1 MRFSKSE
8 KMWLIMKNINE
19 ILKDELNKLKIS
31 TTEREILIE
40 EFEWR
45 WEYYVETY
53 QEEHHCTPV
62 IKDTKNFIKNFIK
75 ENAKIEKPKR
85 QSQKESEQIDCIIR
99 ALKHDKQHLSI
110 KDMSELLIRNGL
122 KKGASYQNLYKWL
135 PEELNEY
142 CVERDSDGKYFY
154 NNTYAGQSKISH
166 EIDKAEL
173 SEAQKKE
180 QISIISSFLDSIKDS
195 PVYEKAKEFLSI
207 EEAKLKSFGNTNSA
221 NYSRIL
227 FMGAPEA
234 DIKNEIWDK
243 IYKAMG
249 TNAVLQMDY
258 TPEGKIKSETY
269 KVQPY
274 QLIFDNGIW
283 ELWAYCL
290 RQKHEGMRLF
300 NLSRISSVAILE
312 LAGKFVL
319 PNNYNFKNFVVGN
332 FGCFNDE
339 NPQVYKIKFP
349 KDSYAWLYSKDRIWG
364 AKQTVEEC
372 DDGYILNFEAS
383 QFKPIL
389 RWILGWGKDAEPLEP
404 ADLVKSWKDT
414 VLEMTE
420 MIESN

>member
-1 MRFSKSE
+1 
-8 KMWLIMKNINE
+8 MKNVDE
-19 ILKDELNKLKIS
+19 ILDEELNKLKIS
-31 TTEREILIE
+31 KTEREILIE

-45 WEYYVETY
+45 WEMFLD
-53 QEEHHCTPV
+53 EEGPKPSDEK
-62 IKDTKNFIKNFIK
+62 IRKFIKEFLK
-75 ENAKIEKPKR
+75 ENAKEEKPKR
-85 QSQKESEQIDCIIR
+85 QSQNEAEKIDCIIR
-99 ALKHDKQHLSI
+99 ALKYDKQHLSI

-135 PEELNEY
+135 PEKLNEY
-142 CVERDSDGKYFY
+142 YVEKDSDGKYFY
-154 NNTYAGQSKISH
+154 HNPYAEQSKISQ

-195 PVYEKAKEFLSI
+195 PVYEKAKDFLTK
-207 EEAKLKSFGNTNSA
+207 EEEKLRSFRNTNTNSA

-234 DIKNEIWDK
+234 DIKKEIWDK

-249 TNAVLQMDY
+249 MNAVLQMDY
-258 TPEGKIKSETY
+258 TPEVKNKSETY

-290 RQKHEGMRLF
+290 RQKHEGMKLF

-319 PNNYNFKNFVVGN
+319 PKNFTFKNFVVGN

-339 NPQVYKIKFP
+339 NPQIYKIKFP
-349 KDSYAWLYSKDRIWG
+349 KDSYAWRYSKDRIWG

-372 DDGYILNFEAS
+372 DDGYILSFEAS

-404 ADLVKSWKDT
+404 AGLVKSWKDA
-414 VLEMTE
+414 VHEMAE
-420 MIESN
+420 KIESN

>member
-1 MRFSKSE
+1 
-8 KMWLIMKNINE
+8 MKNVDE
-19 ILKDELNKLKIS
+19 ILDEELNKLKIS
-31 TTEREILIE
+31 KTEREILIE

-45 WEYYVETY
+45 WEMFLD
-53 QEEHHCTPV
+53 EEGPKPSDEK
-62 IKDTKNFIKNFIK
+62 IRKFIKEFLK
-75 ENAKIEKPKR
+75 ENAKEEKPKR
-85 QSQKESEQIDCIIR
+85 QSQNEAEKIDCIIR
-99 ALKHDKQHLSI
+99 ALKYDKQHLSI

-135 PEELNEY
+135 PDELNEY
-142 CVERDSDGKYFY
+142 CVEKDSEGKYFY
-154 NNTYAGQSKISH
+154 NNTYAEQSKISQ
-166 EIDKAEL
+166 EIDKTEL

-195 PVYEKAKEFLSI
+195 PVYEKAKEFLTK
-207 EEAKLKSFGNTNSA
+207 EEAKLQSFRNTNTNSA

-249 TNAVLQMDY
+249 TNAVLQIEY
-258 TPEGKIKSETY
+258 TSEGKTKSETY

-300 NLSRISSVAILE
+300 NLSRISSVGILE
-312 LAGKFVL
+312 LSGKFVL
-319 PNNYNFKNFVVGN
+319 PRNYTFKNFVVGN

-339 NPQVYKIKFP
+339 NPQIYKIKFH

-364 AKQTVEEC
+364 AKQTIEEC
-372 DDGYILNFEAS
+372 DDGYILSFEAS

-404 ADLVKSWKDT
+404 ADLVKCWKDA
-414 VLEMTE
+414 VHEMAE
-420 MIESN
+420 KIDSK

>member
-1 MRFSKSE
+1 
-8 KMWLIMKNINE
+8 MKNVDE
-19 ILKDELNKLKIS
+19 ILDEELNKLKIS
-31 TTEREILIE
+31 KTEREILIE

-45 WEYYVETY
+45 WEMFLD
-53 QEEHHCTPV
+53 EEGPKPADEK
-62 IKDTKNFIKNFIK
+62 IRKFIKESLK
-75 ENAKIEKPKR
+75 ENAKEEKPKR
-85 QSQKESEQIDCIIR
+85 QSQNEAEKIDCIIR
-99 ALKHDKQHLSI
+99 ALKYDKQHLSI

-135 PEELNEY
+135 PDELNEY
-142 CVERDSDGKYFY
+142 CVEKDSEGKYFY
-154 NNTYAGQSKISH
+154 NNTYAEQSKISQ
-166 EIDKAEL
+166 EIDKTEL

-195 PVYEKAKEFLSI
+195 PVYEKAKEFLTK
-207 EEAKLKSFGNTNSA
+207 EEAKLQSFRNTNTNSA

-249 TNAVLQMDY
+249 TNAVLQIEY
-258 TPEGKIKSETY
+258 TSEGKTKSETY

-300 NLSRISSVAILE
+300 NLSRISSVGILE
-312 LAGKFVL
+312 LAGKFVR
-319 PNNYNFKNFVVGN
+319 PKNFTFKNFVVGN

-339 NPQVYKIKFP
+339 NPQIYKIKFP
-349 KDSYAWLYSKDRIWG
+349 KDSYAWRYSKDRSWG

-372 DDGYILNFEAS
+372 DDGYILSFEAS

-404 ADLVKSWKDT
+404 AGLVKSWKDA
-414 VLEMTE
+414 VHEMAE
-420 MIESN
+420 KIESN

>member
-1 MRFSKSE
+1 
-8 KMWLIMKNINE
+8 MKNVDE
-19 ILKDELNKLKIS
+19 ILDEELNKLKIS
-31 TTEREILIE
+31 KTEREILIE

-45 WEYYVETY
+45 WEMFLD
-53 QEEHHCTPV
+53 EEGPKPSTEK
-62 IKDTKNFIKNFIK
+62 IRKFIKEFLK
-75 ENAKIEKPKR
+75 ENAKEEKPKR
-85 QSQKESEQIDCIIR
+85 QSQNEAEKIDCIIR
-99 ALKHDKQHLSI
+99 ALKYDKQHLSI

-135 PEELNEY
+135 PDELNEY
-142 CVERDSDGKYFY
+142 CVEKDSEGKYFY
-154 NNTYAGQSKISH
+154 NNTYAEQSKISQ
-166 EIDKAEL
+166 EIDKTEL

-195 PVYEKAKEFLSI
+195 PVYEKAKEFLTK
-207 EEAKLKSFGNTNSA
+207 EEAKLQSFRNTNTNSA

-249 TNAVLQMDY
+249 TNAVLQIEY
-258 TPEGKIKSETY
+258 TSEGKTKSETY

-300 NLSRISSVAILE
+300 NLSRISSVGILE

-319 PNNYNFKNFVVGN
+319 PKNYTFKNFVVGN

-339 NPQVYKIKFP
+339 NPQIYKIKFH
-349 KDSYAWLYSKDRIWG
+349 KNSYAWLYSKNRIWG
-364 AKQTVEEC
+364 AKQTIEEC
-372 DDGYILNFEAS
+372 DDGYILSFEAS

-404 ADLVKSWKDT
+404 ADLVKCWKDA
-414 VLEMTE
+414 VHEMAE
-420 MIESN
+420 KIDSK

>member
-1 MRFSKSE
+1 
-8 KMWLIMKNINE
+8 MKNVEE
-19 ILKDELNKLKIS
+19 ILDEELNKLKIS
-31 TTEREILIE
+31 KTEREILIE

-45 WEYYVETY
+45 WEMFLD
-53 QEEHHCTPV
+53 EEGPKPSNEK
-62 IKDTKNFIKNFIK
+62 IRKFIK
-75 ENAKIEKPKR
+75 EFLKENSKEEKPKR
-85 QSQKESEQIDCIIR
+85 QSQIEAEKISCILT
-99 ALKHDKQHLSI
+99 ALKEEHQHLSI

-135 PEELNEY
+135 PDELNEY
-142 CVERDSDGKYFY
+142 CVEQDSDGKYFY
-154 NNTYAGQSKISH
+154 NNTYAEQSKITQT
-166 EIDKAEL
+166 IDQTEL

-180 QISIISSFLDSIKDS
+180 QISIISSFLASIKDS
-195 PVYEKAKEFLSI
+195 PVYEKAKEFLTK
-207 EEAKLKSFGNTNSA
+207 EEEKLQSFRNINTNSA

-234 DIKNEIWDK
+234 DIKNEIWNK

-258 TPEGKIKSETY
+258 TPERNNKSETY

-283 ELWAYCL
+283 DLWAYCL

-319 PNNYNFKNFVVGN
+319 PKNYTFKNFVVGN

-339 NPQVYKIKFP
+339 NPQIYKIKFP

-364 AKQTVEEC
+364 AKQTIEEC
-372 DDGYILNFEAS
+372 DDGYILSFEAS

-404 ADLVKSWKDT
+404 AGLVKSWKDA
-414 VLEMTE
+414 VHEMAE
-420 MIESN
+420 KIESN

>member
-1 MRFSKSE
+1 
-8 KMWLIMKNINE
+8 MKNVDE
-19 ILKDELNKLKIS
+19 ILDEELNKLKIS
-31 TTEREILIE
+31 KTEREILIE

-45 WEYYVETY
+45 WEMFLD
-53 QEEHHCTPV
+53 EEGPKPSDEK
-62 IKDTKNFIKNFIK
+62 IRKFIKEFLK
-75 ENAKIEKPKR
+75 ENAKEEKPKR
-85 QSQKESEQIDCIIR
+85 QSQNEAEKIDCIIR
-99 ALKHDKQHLSI
+99 ALKYDKQHLSI

-135 PEELNEY
+135 PDELNEY
-142 CVERDSDGKYFY
+142 CVEKDSEGKYFY
-154 NNTYAGQSKISH
+154 NNTYAEQSKISQ
-166 EIDKAEL
+166 EIDKTEL

-195 PVYEKAKEFLSI
+195 PVYEKAKEFLTK
-207 EEAKLKSFGNTNSA
+207 EEAKLQSFRNTNTNSA

-249 TNAVLQMDY
+249 TNAVLQIEY
-258 TPEGKIKSETY
+258 TSEGKTKSETY

-300 NLSRISSVAILE
+300 NLSRISSVGILE

-319 PNNYNFKNFVVGN
+319 PKNYTFKNFVVGN

-339 NPQVYKIKFP
+339 NPQIYKIKFH
-349 KDSYAWLYSKDRIWG
+349 KNSYAWLYSKNRIWG
-364 AKQTVEEC
+364 AKQTIEEC
-372 DDGYILNFEAS
+372 DDGYILSFEAS

-404 ADLVKSWKDT
+404 ADLIKCWKDA
-414 VLEMTE
+414 VHEMAE
-420 MIESN
+420 KIDSK

>member
-1 MRFSKSE
+1 
-8 KMWLIMKNINE
+8 MKNVEE
-19 ILKDELNKLKIS
+19 ILDEELNKLKIS
-31 TTEREILIE
+31 KTEREILIE

-45 WEYYVETY
+45 WEMFLD
-53 QEEHHCTPV
+53 EEGPKPSAEK
-62 IKDTKNFIKNFIK
+62 IRKFIKEFLK
-75 ENAKIEKPKR
+75 ENAKIEKPQR
-85 QSQKESEQIDCIIR
+85 QSQKEAEKIDFIIR
-99 ALKHDKQHLSI
+99 SLKYDKQHLSI

-135 PEELNEY
+135 PEKLNEY
-142 CVERDSDGKYFY
+142 YVEKDSDGKYFY
-154 NNTYAGQSKISH
+154 HNPSAEQSKISQ

-195 PVYEKAKEFLSI
+195 PVYEKAKEFLTK
-207 EEAKLKSFGNTNSA
+207 EKEKLQSFRNTNTNSA

-249 TNAVLQMDY
+249 MNAVLQMDY
-258 TPEGKIKSETY
+258 TPEVKNKSETY

-290 RQKHEGMRLF
+290 RQKHEGMKLF

-319 PNNYNFKNFVVGN
+319 PKNYTFKNFVVGN

-339 NPQVYKIKFP
+339 NPQIYKIKFP

-364 AKQTVEEC
+364 AKQTIEEC
-372 DDGYILNFEAS
+372 DDGYILSFEAS

-404 ADLVKSWKDT
+404 AGLVKSWKDA
-414 VLEMTE
+414 VHEMAE
-420 MIESN
+420 KIESN

>member
-1 MRFSKSE
+1 
-8 KMWLIMKNINE
+8 MKNVEE
-19 ILKDELNKLKIS
+19 ILDEELNKLKIS
-31 TTEREILIE
+31 KTEREILIE

-45 WEYYVETY
+45 WEMFLD
-53 QEEHHCTPV
+53 EEGPKPSTEK
-62 IKDTKNFIKNFIK
+62 IRKFIKEFLK
-75 ENAKIEKPKR
+75 ENAKEEKPKR

-99 ALKHDKQHLSI
+99 ALKYDKQHLSI

-135 PEELNEY
+135 PDELNEY
-142 CVERDSDGKYFY
+142 CVEKDSEGKYFY
-154 NNTYAGQSKISH
+154 NNTYAEQSKISQ
-166 EIDKAEL
+166 EIDKKEL

-180 QISIISSFLDSIKDS
+180 QISIISSFLASIKDS
-195 PVYEKAKEFLSI
+195 PVYEKAKEFLTK
-207 EEAKLKSFGNTNSA
+207 EEEKLQSFRNINTNSA

-234 DIKNEIWDK
+234 DIKNEIWNK

-258 TPEGKIKSETY
+258 TPERNNKSETY

-290 RQKHEGMRLF
+290 RQKHEGMKLF
-300 NLSRISSVAILE
+300 NLSRISSVGILE

-319 PNNYNFKNFVVGN
+319 PKNYNFKNFVVGN

-339 NPQVYKIKFP
+339 NPQAYKIKFL

-364 AKQTVEEC
+364 AKQTIEEC
-372 DDGYILNFEAS
+372 DNGYILSFEAS

-404 ADLVKSWKDT
+404 AELVKCWKEE
-414 VLEMTE
+414 VLEMAE
-420 MIESN
+420 QIESN

>member
-1 MRFSKSE
+1 
-8 KMWLIMKNINE
+8 MKNVDE
-19 ILKDELNKLKIS
+19 ILDEELNKLKIS
-31 TTEREILIE
+31 KTEREILIE
-40 EFEWR
+40 EFGWH
-45 WEYYVETY
+45 WEDFLDNEDPKPST
-53 QEEHHCTPV
+53 EK
-62 IKDTKNFIKNFIK
+62 IRKFIKEFLK
-75 ENAKIEKPKR
+75 ENAKEEKPKR
-85 QSQKESEQIDCIIR
+85 QSQNEAEKIDCIIR
-99 ALKHDKQHLSI
+99 ALKYDKQHLSI

-122 KKGASYQNLYKWL
+122 SKGASYQNLYKWL
-135 PEELNEY
+135 PDELNEY
-142 CVERDSDGKYFY
+142 CVEKDSDGKYFY
-154 NNTYAGQSKISH
+154 NNTYAEQSKIAQ
-166 EIDKAEL
+166 EIDKKEL

-195 PVYEKAKEFLSI
+195 PVYEKAKEFLTK
-207 EEAKLKSFGNTNSA
+207 EEEKLKSFGNTNSA

-234 DIKNEIWDK
+234 DIKKEIWDK

-249 TNAVLQMDY
+249 TNAVLQIEY
-258 TPEGKIKSETY
+258 TSEGKTKSETY

-290 RQKHEGMRLF
+290 RQKHEGMKLF

-319 PNNYNFKNFVVGN
+319 PKNFTFKNFVVGN

-339 NPQVYKIKFP
+339 NPQIYKIKFH
-349 KDSYAWLYSKDRIWG
+349 KNSYAWLYSKNRIWG
-364 AKQTVEEC
+364 AKQTIEEC
-372 DDGYILNFEAS
+372 DDGYILSVEAS

-404 ADLVKSWKDT
+404 ADLVKCWKDA
-414 VLEMTE
+414 VHEMAE
-420 MIESN
+420 KIDSK

>member
-1 MRFSKSE
+1 
-8 KMWLIMKNINE
+8 MKNVDE
-19 ILKDELNKLKIS
+19 ILDEELNKLKIS
-31 TTEREILIE
+31 KTECEILIE

-45 WEYYVETY
+45 WEMFLD
-53 QEEHHCTPV
+53 EEGPKPSDEK
-62 IKDTKNFIKNFIK
+62 IRKFIKEFLK
-75 ENAKIEKPKR
+75 ENAKEEKPKR
-85 QSQKESEQIDCIIR
+85 QSQNEAEKIDCIIR
-99 ALKHDKQHLSI
+99 ALKYDKQHLSI
-110 KDMSELLIRNGL
+110 KELLIRNGL

-135 PEELNEY
+135 PDELNEY
-142 CVERDSDGKYFY
+142 CVEKDSEGKYFY
-154 NNTYAGQSKISH
+154 NNTYAEQSKISQ
-166 EIDKAEL
+166 EIDKTEL

-195 PVYEKAKEFLSI
+195 PVYEKAKEFLTK
-207 EEAKLKSFGNTNSA
+207 EEAKLQSFRNTNTNSA

-249 TNAVLQMDY
+249 TNAVLQIEY
-258 TPEGKIKSETY
+258 TSEGKTKSETY

-300 NLSRISSVAILE
+300 NLSRISSVGILE

-319 PNNYNFKNFVVGN
+319 PKNYTFKNFVVGN

-339 NPQVYKIKFP
+339 NPQAYKIKFH
-349 KDSYAWLYSKDRIWG
+349 KNSYAWLYSKNRIWG
-364 AKQTVEEC
+364 AKQTIEEC
-372 DDGYILNFEAS
+372 DDGYILSFEAS

-404 ADLVKSWKDT
+404 ADLVKCWKDA
-414 VLEMTE
+414 VHEMAE
-420 MIESN
+420 KIDSK

>member
-1 MRFSKSE
+1 
-8 KMWLIMKNINE
+8 MKNVEE
-19 ILKDELNKLKIS
+19 ILDEELNKLKIS
-31 TTEREILIE
+31 KTEREILIE

-45 WEYYVETY
+45 WEMFLD
-53 QEEHHCTPV
+53 EEGPNPSTEK
-62 IKDTKNFIKNFIK
+62 IRKFIKEFLK
-75 ENAKIEKPKR
+75 ENAKEEKPKR
-85 QSQKESEQIDCIIR
+85 QSQKEAEKIDFIIR
-99 ALKHDKQHLSI
+99 TLKYDKQHLSI

-135 PEELNEY
+135 PEKLNEY
-142 CVERDSDGKYFY
+142 YVEKDSDGKYFY
-154 NNTYAGQSKISH
+154 HHPSAEQSKISQ

-195 PVYEKAKEFLSI
+195 PVYEKAKEFLTK
-207 EEAKLKSFGNTNSA
+207 EEAKLKSFGNTKSA

-227 FMGAPEA
+227 FMGAPEV
-234 DIKNEIWDK
+234 DIKKEIWDK

-249 TNAVLQMDY
+249 TNAFLQIEY
-258 TPEGKIKSETY
+258 TSERKPKSETY
-269 KVQPY
+269 KVEPY

-290 RQKHEGMRLF
+290 RQKHEGMKLF

-312 LAGKFVL
+312 LAGKFIL
-319 PNNYNFKNFVVGN
+319 PKNYTFKNFVVGN

-339 NPQVYKIKFP
+339 NPQIYKIKFP
-349 KDSYAWLYSKDRIWG
+349 KDSYAWRYSKDRIWG

-372 DDGYILNFEAS
+372 DDGYILSFEAS

-389 RWILGWGKDAEPLEP
+389 RWVLGWGNEAEPLEP
-404 ADLVKSWKDT
+404 AKLVKSWKDA
-414 VLEMTE
+414 VLGMAEK
-420 MIESN
+420 IESN

>member
-1 MRFSKSE
+1 
-8 KMWLIMKNINE
+8 MKNVEE
-19 ILKDELNKLKIS
+19 ILDEELNKLKIS
-31 TTEREILIE
+31 KTEREILIE

-45 WEYYVETY
+45 WEMFLD
-53 QEEHHCTPV
+53 EEGPKPSTEK
-62 IKDTKNFIKNFIK
+62 IRKFIKEFLK
-75 ENAKIEKPKR
+75 ENAKEEKPKR

-99 ALKHDKQHLSI
+99 ALKYDKQHLSI

-135 PEELNEY
+135 PDELNEY
-142 CVERDSDGKYFY
+142 CVEKDSEGKYFY
-154 NNTYAGQSKISH
+154 NNTYAEQSKISQ
-166 EIDKAEL
+166 EIDKKEL

-195 PVYEKAKEFLSI
+195 PVYEKAKEFLTK
-207 EEAKLKSFGNTNSA
+207 EEENLQSFRNTNTNSA

-234 DIKNEIWDK
+234 NIKTETWEK

-249 TNAVLQMDY
+249 TNAVLQIEY
-258 TPEGKIKSETY
+258 TSERNNKSEIY

-283 ELWAYCL
+283 DLWAYCL

-319 PNNYNFKNFVVGN
+319 PKNYTFKNFVVGN

-339 NPQVYKIKFP
+339 NPQIYKIKFP

-364 AKQTVEEC
+364 AKQTIEEC
-372 DDGYILNFEAS
+372 DDGYILSFEAS

-404 ADLVKSWKDT
+404 AKLVKSWKDA
-414 VLEMTE
+414 VHEMAE
-420 MIESN
+420 KIESN

>member
-1 MRFSKSE
+1 
-8 KMWLIMKNINE
+8 MKNVDE
-19 ILKDELNKLKIS
+19 ILDEELNKLKIS
-31 TTEREILIE
+31 KTEREILIE

-45 WEYYVETY
+45 WEMFLD
-53 QEEHHCTPV
+53 EEGPKPSDEK
-62 IKDTKNFIKNFIK
+62 IRKFIKEFLK
-75 ENAKIEKPKR
+75 ENAKEEKPKR
-85 QSQKESEQIDCIIR
+85 QSQNEAEKIDCIIR
-99 ALKHDKQHLSI
+99 ALKYDKQHLSI

-135 PEELNEY
+135 PDELNEY
-142 CVERDSDGKYFY
+142 CVEKDSEGKYFY
-154 NNTYAGQSKISH
+154 NNTYAEQSKISQ
-166 EIDKAEL
+166 EIDKTEL

-195 PVYEKAKEFLSI
+195 PVYEKAKEFLTK
-207 EEAKLKSFGNTNSA
+207 EEAKLQSFRNTNTNSA

-249 TNAVLQMDY
+249 TNAVLQIEY
-258 TPEGKIKSETY
+258 TSEGKTKSETY

-300 NLSRISSVAILE
+300 NLSRISSVGILE

-319 PNNYNFKNFVVGN
+319 PKNYTFKNFVVGN

-339 NPQVYKIKFP
+339 NPQIYKIKFH
-349 KDSYAWLYSKDRIWG
+349 KNSYAWLYSKNRIWG
-364 AKQTVEEC
+364 AKQTIEEC
-372 DDGYILNFEAS
+372 DDGYILSFEAS

-404 ADLVKSWKDT
+404 ADLVKCWKDT
-414 VLEMTE
+414 VLEMAE
-420 MIESN
+420 QIESN

>member
-1 MRFSKSE
+1 
-8 KMWLIMKNINE
+8 MKNVEE
-19 ILKDELNKLKIS
+19 ILDEELNKLKIS
-31 TTEREILIE
+31 KTEREILTE

-45 WEYYVETY
+45 WENFLED
-53 QEEHHCTPV
+53 ERPKPSDEK
-62 IKDTKNFIKNFIK
+62 IKKFIK
-75 ENAKIEKPKR
+75 EFLKENVKEEKPHKR
-85 QSQKESEQIDCIIR
+85 QSQKEAEQIDCIIR
-99 ALKHDKQHLSI
+99 ALKHDRQHLSI

-122 KKGASYQNLYKWL
+122 KKGSSYQNLYKWL
-135 PEELNEY
+135 PEKLNEY
-142 CVERDSDGKYFY
+142 YVEKDSKGKYFY
-154 NNTYAGQSKISH
+154 NNPYAEQSKISQ

-195 PVYEKAKEFLSI
+195 PVYEKAKEFLTK
-207 EEAKLKSFGNTNSA
+207 EEAKLQSFRNTNTNSA

-249 TNAVLQMDY
+249 TNAVLQIEY
-258 TPEGKIKSETY
+258 TPEGKTKSETY

-300 NLSRISSVAILE
+300 NLSRISSVGILE
-312 LAGKFVL
+312 LSGKFFL
-319 PNNYNFKNFVVGN
+319 PKNYSFKNFVVGN

-339 NPQVYKIKFP
+339 NPQAYKIKFH

-364 AKQTVEEC
+364 AKQTIEEC
-372 DDGYILNFEAS
+372 DDGYILSFEAS

-404 ADLVKSWKDT
+404 ADLVKCWKDT
-414 VLEMTE
+414 VLEMAE
-420 MIESN
+420 QIESN

>member
-1 MRFSKSE
+1 
-8 KMWLIMKNINE
+8 MKNVDE
-19 ILKDELNKLKIS
+19 ILDEELNKLKIS
-31 TTEREILIE
+31 KTEREILIE

-45 WEYYVETY
+45 WEDFLD
-53 QEEHHCTPV
+53 EEGPKPSDEK
-62 IKDTKNFIKNFIK
+62 IRKFIKEFLK
-75 ENAKIEKPKR
+75 ENAKEEKPKR
-85 QSQKESEQIDCIIR
+85 QSQNEAEKIDCIIR
-99 ALKHDKQHLSI
+99 ALKYDKQHLSI

-135 PEELNEY
+135 PDELNEY
-142 CVERDSDGKYFY
+142 CVEKDSEGKYFY
-154 NNTYAGQSKISH
+154 NNTYAEQSKISQ
-166 EIDKAEL
+166 EIDKTEL

-195 PVYEKAKEFLSI
+195 PVYEKAKEFLTK
-207 EEAKLKSFGNTNSA
+207 EEAKLQSFRNTNTNSA

-249 TNAVLQMDY
+249 TNAVLQIEY
-258 TPEGKIKSETY
+258 TSEGKTKSETY

-300 NLSRISSVAILE
+300 NLSRISSVGILE

-319 PNNYNFKNFVVGN
+319 PKNYTFKNFVVGN

-339 NPQVYKIKFP
+339 NPQAYKIKFS
-349 KDSYAWLYSKDRIWG
+349 KDSYAWLYSKNRIWG
-364 AKQTVEEC
+364 AKQTIEEC
-372 DDGYILNFEAS
+372 DDGYILSFEAS

-404 ADLVKSWKDT
+404 ADLVKCWKDA
-414 VLEMTE
+414 VHEMAE
-420 MIESN
+420 KIDSK

>member
-1 MRFSKSE
+1 MRV
-8 KMWLIMKNINE
+8 IMKNVDE
-19 ILKDELNKLKIS
+19 ILDEELNKLKIS
-31 TTEREILIE
+31 KTEREILIE

-45 WEYYVETY
+45 WEMFLD
-53 QEEHHCTPV
+53 EEGPKPSDEK
-62 IKDTKNFIKNFIK
+62 IRKFIKEFLK
-75 ENAKIEKPKR
+75 ENAKEEKPKR
-85 QSQKESEQIDCIIR
+85 QSQNEAEKIDCIIR
-99 ALKHDKQHLSI
+99 ALKYDKQHLSI

-135 PEELNEY
+135 PDELNEY
-142 CVERDSDGKYFY
+142 CVEKDSEGKYFY
-154 NNTYAGQSKISH
+154 NNTYAEQSKISQ
-166 EIDKAEL
+166 EIDKTEL

-195 PVYEKAKEFLSI
+195 PVYEKAKEFLTK
-207 EEAKLKSFGNTNSA
+207 EEAKLQSFRNTNTNSA

-249 TNAVLQMDY
+249 TNAVLQIEY
-258 TPEGKIKSETY
+258 TSEGKTKSETY

-300 NLSRISSVAILE
+300 NLSRISSVGILE

-319 PNNYNFKNFVVGN
+319 PKNYTFKNFVVGN

-339 NPQVYKIKFP
+339 NPQIYKIKFH

-364 AKQTVEEC
+364 AKQTIEEC
-372 DDGYILNFEAS
+372 DDGYILSFEAS

-404 ADLVKSWKDT
+404 ADLVKCWKDA
-414 VLEMTE
+414 VHEMAE
-420 MIESN
+420 KIDSK

>member
-1 MRFSKSE
+1 MR
-8 KMWLIMKNINE
+8 LIMKNVEE
-19 ILKDELNKLKIS
+19 ILDEELNKLKIS
-31 TTEREILIE
+31 KTECEILTE

-45 WEYYVETY
+45 WE
-53 QEEHHCTPV
+53 
-62 IKDTKNFIKNFIK
+62 NFLEDEGSKPSDEKIRKFIK
-75 ENAKIEKPKR
+75 EFLKENVKEEKPHKR
-85 QSQKESEQIDCIIR
+85 QSQKEAEQIDCIIR
-99 ALKHDKQHLSI
+99 ALKHDRQHLSI
-110 KDMSELLIRNGL
+110 KDMSDLLIRNGL
-122 KKGASYQNLYKWL
+122 KKGSSYQNLYKWL
-135 PEELNEY
+135 PDELNEY
-142 CVERDSDGKYFY
+142 YVEKDSKGKYFY
-154 NNTYAGQSKISH
+154 NNPYAEQSKISQ

-180 QISIISSFLDSIKDS
+180 QISIISSFLNSIKDS
-195 PVYEKAKEFLSI
+195 PVYEKAKEFLTK
-207 EEAKLKSFGNTNSA
+207 EEAKLQSFRNTNTNSA

-249 TNAVLQMDY
+249 TNAVLQIEY
-258 TPEGKIKSETY
+258 TPEGKTKSETY

-300 NLSRISSVAILE
+300 NLSRISSVGILE
-312 LAGKFVL
+312 LSGKFFL
-319 PNNYNFKNFVVGN
+319 PKNYSFKNFVVGN

-339 NPQVYKIKFP
+339 KPQIYKIKFP

-364 AKQTVEEC
+364 AKQNIEEC
-372 DDGYILNFEAS
+372 DDGYILSFEAS

-404 ADLVKSWKDT
+404 ADLVKCWKDT
-414 VLEMTE
+414 VLEMAE
-420 MIESN
+420 QIESN

>member
-1 MRFSKSE
+1 MRFSKNE
-8 KMWLIMKNINE
+8 NIRGIMKNVEE
-19 ILKDELNKLKIS
+19 ILDEELNKLKIS
-31 TTEREILIE
+31 KTEREILIE

-45 WEYYVETY
+45 WEMFLD
-53 QEEHHCTPV
+53 EEGPKPSNEK
-62 IKDTKNFIKNFIK
+62 IRKFIK
-75 ENAKIEKPKR
+75 EFLKENSKEEKPKR
-85 QSQKESEQIDCIIR
+85 QSQIEAEKISCILT
-99 ALKHDKQHLSI
+99 ALKEEHQHLSI

-135 PEELNEY
+135 PDELNEY
-142 CVERDSDGKYFY
+142 CVEQDSDGKYFY
-154 NNTYAGQSKISH
+154 NNTYAEQSKITQT
-166 EIDKAEL
+166 IDQTEL

-180 QISIISSFLDSIKDS
+180 QISIISSFLASIKDS
-195 PVYEKAKEFLSI
+195 PVYEKAKEFLTK
-207 EEAKLKSFGNTNSA
+207 EEEKLQSFRNINTNSA

-234 DIKNEIWDK
+234 DIKNEIWNK

-258 TPEGKIKSETY
+258 TPERNNKSETY

-283 ELWAYCL
+283 DLWAYCL

-319 PNNYNFKNFVVGN
+319 PKNYTFKNFVVGN

-339 NPQVYKIKFP
+339 NPQIYKIKFP

-364 AKQTVEEC
+364 AKQTIEEC
-372 DDGYILNFEAS
+372 DDGYILSFEAS

-404 ADLVKSWKDT
+404 AGLVKSWKDA
-414 VLEMTE
+414 VHEMAE
-420 MIESN
+420 KIESN

>member
-1 MRFSKSE
+1 
-8 KMWLIMKNINE
+8 MKNVDE
-19 ILKDELNKLKIS
+19 ILDEELNKLKIS
-31 TTEREILIE
+31 KTEREILIE

-45 WEYYVETY
+45 WEMFLD
-53 QEEHHCTPV
+53 EEGPKPSTEKIRKY
-62 IKDTKNFIKNFIK
+62 IKEFLK
-75 ENAKIEKPKR
+75 ENAKEEKPKR

-99 ALKHDKQHLSI
+99 ALKYDKQHLSI

-135 PEELNEY
+135 PDELNEY
-142 CVERDSDGKYFY
+142 CVEKDSEGKYFY
-154 NNTYAGQSKISH
+154 NNTYAEQSKISQ
-166 EIDKAEL
+166 EIDKTEL

-195 PVYEKAKEFLSI
+195 PVYEKAKEFLTK
-207 EEAKLKSFGNTNSA
+207 EEAKLQSFRNTNTNSA

-249 TNAVLQMDY
+249 TNAVLQIEY
-258 TPEGKIKSETY
+258 TSEGKTKSETY

-300 NLSRISSVAILE
+300 NLSRISSVGILE

-319 PNNYNFKNFVVGN
+319 PKNYTFKNFVVGN

-339 NPQVYKIKFP
+339 NPQIYKIKFH
-349 KDSYAWLYSKDRIWG
+349 KNSYAWLYSKNRIWG
-364 AKQTVEEC
+364 AKQTIEEC
-372 DDGYILNFEAS
+372 DDGYILSFEAS

-404 ADLVKSWKDT
+404 ADLVKCWKDT
-414 VLEMTE
+414 VLEMAE
-420 MIESN
+420 QIESN

>member
-1 MRFSKSE
+1 
-8 KMWLIMKNINE
+8 MKNVDE
-19 ILKDELNKLKIS
+19 ILDEELNKLKIS
-31 TTEREILIE
+31 KTECEILIE

-45 WEYYVETY
+45 WEMFLD
-53 QEEHHCTPV
+53 EEGPKPSTE
-62 IKDTKNFIKNFIK
+62 KTRKFIKEFLK
-75 ENAKIEKPKR
+75 ENAKEEKPKR

-99 ALKHDKQHLSI
+99 ALKYDKQHLSI

-135 PEELNEY
+135 PDELNEY
-142 CVERDSDGKYFY
+142 CVEKDSEGKYFY
-154 NNTYAGQSKISH
+154 NNTYAEQSKISQ
-166 EIDKAEL
+166 EIDKTEL

-195 PVYEKAKEFLSI
+195 PVYEKAKEFLTK
-207 EEAKLKSFGNTNSA
+207 EEAKLQSFRNTNTNSA

-249 TNAVLQMDY
+249 TNAVLQIEY
-258 TPEGKIKSETY
+258 TSEGKTKSETY

-300 NLSRISSVAILE
+300 NLSRISSVGILE

-319 PNNYNFKNFVVGN
+319 PKNYTFKNFVVGN

-339 NPQVYKIKFP
+339 NPQAYKIKFH
-349 KDSYAWLYSKDRIWG
+349 KNSYAWLYSKNRIWG
-364 AKQTVEEC
+364 AKQTIEEC
-372 DDGYILNFEAS
+372 DDGYILSFEAS

-404 ADLVKSWKDT
+404 ADLVKCWKDA
-414 VLEMTE
+414 VHEMAE
-420 MIESN
+420 KIDSK

>member
-1 MRFSKSE
+1 
-8 KMWLIMKNINE
+8 MKNVEE
-19 ILKDELNKLKIS
+19 ILDEELNKLKIS
-31 TTEREILIE
+31 KTEREILIE

-45 WEYYVETY
+45 WEMFLD
-53 QEEHHCTPV
+53 EEGPKPSNEK
-62 IKDTKNFIKNFIK
+62 IRKFIKEYLK
-75 ENAKIEKPKR
+75 ENAKEEKPKR

-99 ALKHDKQHLSI
+99 ALKYDKQHLSI

-135 PEELNEY
+135 PDELNEY
-142 CVERDSDGKYFY
+142 CVEKDSEGKYFY
-154 NNTYAGQSKISH
+154 NNTYAEQSKISQ
-166 EIDKAEL
+166 EIDKTEL

-195 PVYEKAKEFLSI
+195 PVYEKAKEFLTK
-207 EEAKLKSFGNTNSA
+207 EEAKLQSFRNTNTNSA

-249 TNAVLQMDY
+249 TNAVLQIEY
-258 TPEGKIKSETY
+258 TSEGKTKSETY

-300 NLSRISSVAILE
+300 NLSRISSVGILE

-319 PNNYNFKNFVVGN
+319 PKNYTFKNFVVGN

-339 NPQVYKIKFP
+339 NPQIYKIKFH

-364 AKQTVEEC
+364 AKQTIEEC
-372 DDGYILNFEAS
+372 DDGYILSFEAS

-404 ADLVKSWKDT
+404 ADLVKCWKDT
-414 VLEMTE
+414 VLEMAE
-420 MIESN
+420 QIESN

>member
-1 MRFSKSE
+1 
-8 KMWLIMKNINE
+8 MKNVDE
-19 ILKDELNKLKIS
+19 ILDEELNKLKIS
-31 TTEREILIE
+31 KTEREILIE

-45 WEYYVETY
+45 WEMFLD
-53 QEEHHCTPV
+53 EEGPKPSDEK
-62 IKDTKNFIKNFIK
+62 IRKFIKEFLK
-75 ENAKIEKPKR
+75 ENAKEEKPKR
-85 QSQKESEQIDCIIR
+85 QSQNEAEKIDCIIR
-99 ALKHDKQHLSI
+99 ALKYDKQHLSI

-135 PEELNEY
+135 PDELNEY
-142 CVERDSDGKYFY
+142 CVEKDSKGKYFY
-154 NNTYAGQSKISH
+154 NNTYAEQSKISQ
-166 EIDKAEL
+166 EIDKTEL

-195 PVYEKAKEFLSI
+195 PVYEKAKEFLTK
-207 EEAKLKSFGNTNSA
+207 EEAKLQSFRNTNTNSA

-249 TNAVLQMDY
+249 TNAVLQIEY
-258 TPEGKIKSETY
+258 TSEGKTKSETY

-300 NLSRISSVAILE
+300 NLSRISSVGILE

-319 PNNYNFKNFVVGN
+319 PKNYTFKNFVVGN

-339 NPQVYKIKFP
+339 NPQIYKIKFH
-349 KDSYAWLYSKDRIWG
+349 KNSYAWLYSKNRIWG
-364 AKQTVEEC
+364 AKQTIEEC
-372 DDGYILNFEAS
+372 DDGYILSFEAS

-404 ADLVKSWKDT
+404 ADLVKCWKDA
-414 VLEMTE
+414 VHEMAE
-420 MIESN
+420 KIDSK

>member
-1 MRFSKSE
+1 
-8 KMWLIMKNINE
+8 MKNVDE
-19 ILKDELNKLKIS
+19 ILDEELNKLKIS
-31 TTEREILIE
+31 KTEREILIE

-45 WEYYVETY
+45 WEYFLDNEGPI
-53 QEEHHCTPV
+53 QSAEK
-62 IKDTKNFIKNFIK
+62 IRKFIK
-75 ENAKIEKPKR
+75 EFLKENVKEEKPHKR
-85 QSQKESEQIDCIIR
+85 QSQIEAEKISCILT
-99 ALKHDKQHLSI
+99 ALKKEHQHLSI
-110 KDMSELLIRNGL
+110 KEMSELLIRHGL
-122 KKGASYQNLYKWL
+122 SKGSSYQNLYKWL
-135 PEELNEY
+135 PDELNEY
-142 CVERDSDGKYFY
+142 CVEKDSEGKYFY
-154 NNTYAGQSKISH
+154 NNTYVEQSKIDQ
-166 EIDKAEL
+166 EIDKKEL

-195 PVYEKAKEFLSI
+195 PVYEKAKEFLTK
-207 EEAKLKSFGNTNSA
+207 EEEKLKSFGNTNSA

-234 DIKNEIWDK
+234 DIKKEIWDK

-249 TNAVLQMDY
+249 MNAVLQIEY
-258 TPEGKIKSETY
+258 TPEGKTKSETY

-300 NLSRISSVAILE
+300 NLSRISSVGILE

-319 PNNYNFKNFVVGN
+319 PKNYTFKNFVVGN

-339 NPQVYKIKFP
+339 NPQAYKIKFP
-349 KDSYAWLYSKDRIWG
+349 KDSYAWRYSKDRIWG
-364 AKQTVEEC
+364 AKQTIDEC
-372 DDGYILNFEAS
+372 DDGYILSFEAS

-404 ADLVKSWKDT
+404 AELVKSWKDA
-414 VLEMTE
+414 VHEMAE
-420 MIESN
+420 KIDSK

>member
-1 MRFSKSE
+1 
-8 KMWLIMKNINE
+8 MKNVDE
-19 ILKDELNKLKIS
+19 ILDEELNKLKIS
-31 TTEREILIE
+31 KTEREILIE
-40 EFEWR
+40 EFGWH
-45 WEYYVETY
+45 WEDFLDNEDPKPSA
-53 QEEHHCTPV
+53 E
-62 IKDTKNFIKNFIK
+62 KKRKFIK
-75 ENAKIEKPKR
+75 EFLKENSKEEKPKR
-85 QSQKESEQIDCIIR
+85 QSQIEAEKISCILT
-99 ALKHDKQHLSI
+99 ALKEEHQHLSI
-110 KDMSELLIRNGL
+110 KEMSELLIRHGL
-122 KKGASYQNLYKWL
+122 SKGSSYQNLYKWL
-135 PEELNEY
+135 PDELNEY
-142 CVERDSDGKYFY
+142 YVEKDADGKYFY
-154 NNTYAGQSKISH
+154 NNTYAEQSKISQK
-166 EIDKAEL
+166 IDKTEL

-195 PVYEKAKEFLSI
+195 PFYGKAKEFLTK
-207 EEAKLKSFGNTNSA
+207 EEEKLQSFRNTNTNSA

-249 TNAVLQMDY
+249 TNAVLQIEY
-258 TPEGKIKSETY
+258 TSEGKTKSETY

-319 PNNYNFKNFVVGN
+319 PKNYTFKNFVVGN

-339 NPQVYKIKFP
+339 NPQIYKIKFH
-349 KDSYAWLYSKDRIWG
+349 KNSYAWLYSKDRIWG
-364 AKQTVEEC
+364 AKQTIEEY
-372 DDGYILNFEAS
+372 DDGYILSFEAS

-389 RWILGWGKDAEPLEP
+389 RWILGWGKEAEPLEP
-404 ADLVKSWKDT
+404 ADLVKCWKDAIH
-414 VLEMTE
+414 EMVE
-420 MIESN
+420 KIDSK

>member
-1 MRFSKSE
+1 
-8 KMWLIMKNINE
+8 MKNVDE
-19 ILKDELNKLKIS
+19 IIDEDLNKLKIS
-31 TTEREILIE
+31 KTECEILIE

-45 WEYYVETY
+45 WEMFLD
-53 QEEHHCTPV
+53 EEGPKPSTE
-62 IKDTKNFIKNFIK
+62 KTRKFIKEFLK
-75 ENAKIEKPKR
+75 ENAKEEKPKR

-99 ALKHDKQHLSI
+99 ALKYDKQHLSI

-135 PEELNEY
+135 PDELNEY
-142 CVERDSDGKYFY
+142 CVEKDSEGKYFY
-154 NNTYAGQSKISH
+154 NNTYAEQSKISQ
-166 EIDKAEL
+166 EIDKTEL

-195 PVYEKAKEFLSI
+195 PVYEKAKEFLTK
-207 EEAKLKSFGNTNSA
+207 EEAKLQSFRNTNTNSA

-249 TNAVLQMDY
+249 TNAVLQIEY
-258 TPEGKIKSETY
+258 TSEGKTKSETY

-300 NLSRISSVAILE
+300 NLSRISSVGILE

-319 PNNYNFKNFVVGN
+319 PKNYTFKNFVVGN

-339 NPQVYKIKFP
+339 NPQAYKIKFH
-349 KDSYAWLYSKDRIWG
+349 KNSYAWLYSKNRIWG
-364 AKQTVEEC
+364 AKQTIEEC
-372 DDGYILNFEAS
+372 DDGYILSFEAS

-404 ADLVKSWKDT
+404 ADLVKCWKDA
-414 VLEMTE
+414 VHEMAE
-420 MIESN
+420 KIDSK

>member
-1 MRFSKSE
+1 MTSETIIPPENPEYTEIVTQYEKKIYDLKQLLEISRSLCSTIEFSQLIESILYTCMGQFRVLGAGIFVLDALDSDFYQLDKNYNGMELKSGVNYQISATDS
-8 KMWLIMKNINE
+8 MIQ
-19 ILKDELNKLKIS
+19 ILAKSNKLF
-31 TTEREILIE
+31 TL
-40 EFEWR
+40 
-45 WEYYVETY
+45 
-53 QEEHHCTPV
+53 
-62 IKDTKNFIKNFIK
+62 
-75 ENAKIEKPKR
+75 
-85 QSQKESEQIDCIIR
+85 
-99 ALKHDKQHLSI
+99 
-110 KDMSELLIRNGL
+110 
-122 KKGASYQNLYKWL
+122 
-135 PEELNEY
+135 EELRSVLPPSSNFEPISSLNPSLI
-142 CVERDSDGKYFY
+142 VPLVQKNHLNGILLLGERITMPDETDYSAD
-154 NNTYAGQSKISH
+154 
-166 EIDKAEL
+166 E
-173 SEAQKKE
+173 KE

-195 PVYEKAKEFLSI
+195 PVYEKAKEFLTK
-207 EEAKLKSFGNTNSA
+207 EEAKLQSFRNTNTNSA

-249 TNAVLQMDY
+249 TNAVLQIEY
-258 TPEGKIKSETY
+258 TSEGKTKSETY

-300 NLSRISSVAILE
+300 NLSRISSVGILE

-319 PNNYNFKNFVVGN
+319 PKNYTFKNFVVGN

-339 NPQVYKIKFP
+339 NPQIYKIKFH

-364 AKQTVEEC
+364 AKQTIEEC
-372 DDGYILNFEAS
+372 DDGYILSFEAS

-404 ADLVKSWKDT
+404 ADLVKCWKDA
-414 VLEMTE
+414 VHEMAE
-420 MIESN
+420 KIDSK

>member
-1 MRFSKSE
+1 
-8 KMWLIMKNINE
+8 MKNVEE
-19 ILKDELNKLKIS
+19 ILDEELNKLKIS
-31 TTEREILIE
+31 KTEREILIE

-45 WEYYVETY
+45 WEMFLD
-53 QEEHHCTPV
+53 EEGPKPSDEK
-62 IKDTKNFIKNFIK
+62 IRKFIKEFLK
-75 ENAKIEKPKR
+75 ENAKEEKPKR

-99 ALKHDKQHLSI
+99 ALKYDKQHLSI

-135 PEELNEY
+135 PEKLNEY
-142 CVERDSDGKYFY
+142 YVEKDSEGKYFY
-154 NNTYAGQSKISH
+154 NNTYAEQSKISQ
-166 EIDKAEL
+166 EIDKTEL

-195 PVYEKAKEFLSI
+195 PVYEKAKEFLTK
-207 EEAKLKSFGNTNSA
+207 EEAKLQSFRNTNTNSA

-249 TNAVLQMDY
+249 TNAVLQIEY
-258 TPEGKIKSETY
+258 TSEGKTKSETY

-300 NLSRISSVAILE
+300 NLSRISSVGILE

-319 PNNYNFKNFVVGN
+319 PKNYTFKNFVVGN

-339 NPQVYKIKFP
+339 NPQIYKIKFH
-349 KDSYAWLYSKDRIWG
+349 KNSYAWLYSKNRIWG
-364 AKQTVEEC
+364 AKQTIEEC
-372 DDGYILNFEAS
+372 DDGYILSFEAS

-404 ADLVKSWKDT
+404 ADLVKCWKDT
-414 VLEMTE
+414 VLEMAE
-420 MIESN
+420 QIESN

>member
-1 MRFSKSE
+1 MRFSKNE
-8 KMWLIMKNINE
+8 KMRLIMKNVEE
-19 ILKDELNKLKIS
+19 ILDEELNKLKIS
-31 TTEREILIE
+31 KTEREILTE

-45 WEYYVETY
+45 WENFLED
-53 QEEHHCTPV
+53 EGPKPSDEK
-62 IKDTKNFIKNFIK
+62 IRKFIKEFLK
-75 ENAKIEKPKR
+75 ENAKEEKPKR
-85 QSQKESEQIDCIIR
+85 QSQNEAEKIDCIIR
-99 ALKHDKQHLSI
+99 ALKYDKQHLSI

-135 PEELNEY
+135 PDELNEY
-142 CVERDSDGKYFY
+142 CVEKDSEGKYFY
-154 NNTYAGQSKISH
+154 NNTYAEQSKISQ
-166 EIDKAEL
+166 EIDKTEL

-180 QISIISSFLDSIKDS
+180 QISIISSFLASIKDS
-195 PVYEKAKEFLSI
+195 PVYEKAKEFLTK
-207 EEAKLKSFGNTNSA
+207 EEAKLQSFRNTNTNSA

-249 TNAVLQMDY
+249 TNAVLQIEY
-258 TPEGKIKSETY
+258 TSEGKTKSETY

-300 NLSRISSVAILE
+300 NLSRISSVGILE

-319 PNNYNFKNFVVGN
+319 PKNYTFKNFVVGN

-339 NPQVYKIKFP
+339 NPQIYKIKFH
-349 KDSYAWLYSKDRIWG
+349 KNSYAWLYSKNRIWG
-364 AKQTVEEC
+364 AKQTIEEC
-372 DDGYILNFEAS
+372 DDGYILSFEAS

-404 ADLVKSWKDT
+404 ADLVKCWKDA
-414 VLEMTE
+414 VHEMAE
-420 MIESN
+420 KIDSK

>member
-1 MRFSKSE
+1 
-8 KMWLIMKNINE
+8 MKNVEE
-19 ILKDELNKLKIS
+19 ILDEELNKLKIS
-31 TTEREILIE
+31 KTEREILIE

-45 WEYYVETY
+45 WEDFLD
-53 QEEHHCTPV
+53 EEGPKPSDEK
-62 IKDTKNFIKNFIK
+62 IRKFIKEFLK
-75 ENAKIEKPKR
+75 ENAKEEKPKR
-85 QSQKESEQIDCIIR
+85 QSQNEAEKIDCIIR
-99 ALKHDKQHLSI
+99 ALKYDKQHLSI

-135 PEELNEY
+135 PDELNEY
-142 CVERDSDGKYFY
+142 CVEKDSEGKYFY
-154 NNTYAGQSKISH
+154 NNTYAEESNIFQ
-166 EIDKAEL
+166 EIDKTEL

-195 PVYEKAKEFLSI
+195 PVYEKAKEFLTK
-207 EEAKLKSFGNTNSA
+207 EEAKLQSFRNTNTNSA

-249 TNAVLQMDY
+249 TNAVLQIEY
-258 TPEGKIKSETY
+258 TSEGKTKSETY

-290 RQKHEGMRLF
+290 RQKHEGMKLF
-300 NLSRISSVAILE
+300 NLSRISSVGILE

-319 PNNYNFKNFVVGN
+319 PKNYTFKNFVVGN

-339 NPQVYKIKFP
+339 NPQIYKIKFH

-364 AKQTVEEC
+364 AKQTIEEC
-372 DDGYILNFEAS
+372 DDGYILSFEAS

-404 ADLVKSWKDT
+404 ADLVKCWKDT
-414 VLEMTE
+414 VLEMAE
-420 MIESN
+420 QIESN

>member
-1 MRFSKSE
+1 MRV
-8 KMWLIMKNINE
+8 IMKNVDE
-19 ILKDELNKLKIS
+19 ILDEELNKLKIS
-31 TTEREILIE
+31 KTEREILIE

-45 WEYYVETY
+45 WEMFLD
-53 QEEHHCTPV
+53 EEGPKPSDEK
-62 IKDTKNFIKNFIK
+62 IRKFIKEFLK
-75 ENAKIEKPKR
+75 ENAKEEKPKR
-85 QSQKESEQIDCIIR
+85 QSQNEAEKIDCIIR
-99 ALKHDKQHLSI
+99 ALKYDKQHLSI

-135 PEELNEY
+135 PDELNEY
-142 CVERDSDGKYFY
+142 CVEKDSEGKYFY
-154 NNTYAGQSKISH
+154 NNTYAEQSKISQ
-166 EIDKAEL
+166 EIDKTEL

-195 PVYEKAKEFLSI
+195 PVYEKAKEFLTK
-207 EEAKLKSFGNTNSA
+207 EEAKLQSFRNTNTNSA

-249 TNAVLQMDY
+249 TNAVLQIEY
-258 TPEGKIKSETY
+258 TSEGKTKSETY

-300 NLSRISSVAILE
+300 NLSRISSVGILE

-319 PNNYNFKNFVVGN
+319 PKNYTFKNFVVGN

-339 NPQVYKIKFP
+339 NPQIYKIKFH
-349 KDSYAWLYSKDRIWG
+349 KNSYAWLYSKNRIWG
-364 AKQTVEEC
+364 AKQTIEEC
-372 DDGYILNFEAS
+372 DDGYILSFEAS
-383 QFKPIL
+383 QFKPIF

-404 ADLVKSWKDT
+404 ADLVKCWKDT
-414 VLEMTE
+414 VLEMAE
-420 MIESN
+420 QIESN

>member
-1 MRFSKSE
+1 
-8 KMWLIMKNINE
+8 MKNVEE
-19 ILKDELNKLKIS
+19 ILDEELNKLKIS
-31 TTEREILIE
+31 KTEREILTE

-45 WEYYVETY
+45 WENFLED
-53 QEEHHCTPV
+53 EGPKPSDEK
-62 IKDTKNFIKNFIK
+62 IRKFIKEFLK
-75 ENAKIEKPKR
+75 ENAKEEKPKR
-85 QSQKESEQIDCIIR
+85 QSQNEAEKIDCIIR
-99 ALKHDKQHLSI
+99 ALKYDKQHLSI

-135 PEELNEY
+135 PDELNEY
-142 CVERDSDGKYFY
+142 CVEKDSEGKYFY
-154 NNTYAGQSKISH
+154 NNTYAEQSKISQ
-166 EIDKAEL
+166 EIDKTEL

-180 QISIISSFLDSIKDS
+180 QISIISSFLASIKDS
-195 PVYEKAKEFLSI
+195 PVYEKAKEFLTK
-207 EEAKLKSFGNTNSA
+207 EEAKLQSFRNTNTNSA

-249 TNAVLQMDY
+249 TNAVLQIEY
-258 TPEGKIKSETY
+258 TSEGKTKSETY

-300 NLSRISSVAILE
+300 NLSRISSVGILE

-319 PNNYNFKNFVVGN
+319 PKNYTFKNFVVGN

-339 NPQVYKIKFP
+339 NPQIYKIKFH
-349 KDSYAWLYSKDRIWG
+349 KNSYAWLYSKNRIWG
-364 AKQTVEEC
+364 AKQTIEEC
-372 DDGYILNFEAS
+372 DDGYILSFEAS

-404 ADLVKSWKDT
+404 ADLVKCWKDA
-414 VLEMTE
+414 VHEMAE
-420 MIESN
+420 KIDSK